1 MATDSHDKMIE
12 AFQQYFK
19 YQDRFEYKG
28 SDEAGI
34 KARYWLSEIRNEA
47 SKRRVE
53 IQEKRKERRKARKGM
68 RGKPL
73 SITKWVQWTYQNQP
87 VEEIPEGYI
96 GFVYLITNT
105 TTGQKYIGKKLAQF
119 KRTKPPLKGKKT

>member
-1 MATDSHDKMIE
+1 MSTDTHDRMIH
-12 AFQQYFK
+12 AFQEYFK
-19 YQDRFEYKG
+19 WQERFEYKH

-53 IQEKRKERRKARKGM
+53 IQTKREERKLSRKGM

-73 SITKWVQWTYQNQP
+73 NITK
-87 VEEIPEGYI
+87 
-96 GFVYLITNT
+96 
-105 TTGQKYIGKKLAQF
+105 
-119 KRTKPPLKGKKT
+119 

>member
-1 MATDSHDKMIE
+1 MSTETHDRMIR
-12 AFQQYFK
+12 AFQEYFK
-19 YQDRFEYKG
+19 WQERFEYKK

-53 IQEKRKERRKARKGM
+53 IQDLRAERRKARKGM

-73 SITKWVQWTYQNQP
+73 NITK
-87 VEEIPEGYI
+87 
-96 GFVYLITNT
+96 
-105 TTGQKYIGKKLAQF
+105 
-119 KRTKPPLKGKKT
+119 

>member
-1 MATDSHDKMIE
+1 MTTESHDKMIE

-19 YQDRFEYKG
+19 WQERFEYKG

-53 IQEKRKERRKARKGM
+53 IQDKREQRKLARKGM
-68 RGKPL
+68 VGR
-73 SITKWVQWTYQNQP
+73 
-87 VEEIPEGYI
+87 
-96 GFVYLITNT
+96 
-105 TTGQKYIGKKLAQF
+105 
-119 KRTKPPLKGKKT
+119 PPKVSK